1 MADLQNRTLICSVLF
16 IDIVEYSR
24 KPVVEQ
30 IQLKDRFNALLSDA
44 LRGVAVNDRIILDTG
59 DGAAISF
66 IGDPEDALF
75 VGSGLRDE
83 IAAYSEDA
91 QVELTIRMGINLGP
105 VRLVK
110 DINGQPNIIGDGINV
125 AQRVMSFAKPGQVLV
140 SRSYYEVVSRLSD
153 ESSKLFSYEGSR
165 TDKHIREHEVYA
177 VGAIPALHRR
187 IDDTPSPRWTVAADA
202 GRTPGFRRVTR
213 TAKDVAHQVVTKP
226 RLATAIAVTGI
237 IVTAFGA
244 RAWRD
249 PPDRAD
255 RPLLAAAE
263 STGVTRT
270 VSSESSAPAVQKP
283 VPAHIVP
290 PPTQPPLVAIPRSF
304 QPAPVV
310 SLPDSTPPQVKRV
323 DAVRNT
329 TLALAETRATGA
341 GEEKSLPQ
349 AAEAQLAVLSLAIAP
364 WGQIYVDGRSRGVSP
379 PLQELELSP
388 GKHRVELTNTGSE
401 PHVVTVNV
409 KPGQRLRIKHKFK

>member
-1 MADLQNRTLICSVLF
+1 MADIQNRTLICSVVF

-30 IQLKDRFNALLSDA
+30 IELKDRFNALLSEA

-75 VGSGLRDE
+75 VATGLRDD
-83 IAAYSEDA
+83 IAAQSETA
-91 QVELTIRMGINLGP
+91 EIELSIRMGINLGP

-187 IDDTPSPRWTVAADA
+187 MDDTPTDSWRARAE
-202 GRTPGFRRVTR
+202 PGHLPERVMHEICALVHR
-213 TAKDVAHQVVTKP
+213 VIAKP
-226 RLATAIAVTGI
+226 RIATALAVAVI
-237 IVTAFGA
+237 LVTALGA
-244 RAWRD
+244 RAYREPPQIASGRAPEPVASAD
-249 PPDRAD
+249 DKLAVATGTATPPARAKTIPDVPAVRPSHARQTQRTPPDTPQPGELARVESKRSAAIGETERVEPAAD
-255 RPLLAAAE
+255 EQAAAASTE
-263 STGVTRT
+263 SP
-270 VSSESSAPAVQKP
+270 S
-283 VPAHIVP
+283 
-290 PPTQPPLVAIPRSF
+290 
-304 QPAPVV
+304 VV
-310 SLPDSTPPQVKRV
+310 LT
-323 DAVRNT
+323 
-329 TLALAETRATGA
+329 
-341 GEEKSLPQ
+341 
-349 AAEAQLAVLSLAIAP
+349 LAIAP
-364 WGQIYVDGRSRGVSP
+364 WGQVFVDGKPRGVSP
-379 PLQELELSP
+379 PVQELELTP
-388 GKHRVELTNTGSE
+388 GRHRIEVRNSASQ
-401 PHVVTVNV
+401 PHAVTVNA
-409 KPGQRLRIKHKFK
+409 KPGERLRIKHKFN